1 MKKFFLL
8 TGMVLT
14 FTGIVC
20 SLPLK
25 VSWSEG
31 SILVKTGSEW
41 KPLEIGTTADSSSV
55 VRLKKDSFVEFTYAG
70 GKLVLSAEGVYS
82 LDTLLANANKQQ
94 QERSAVLSK
103 VGKLVTNKAPLST
116 TVAGVRGS
124 EQDSASSIDWITD
137 EDSSPSHPDP
147 AADAYRLL
155 QNGAYPEAAA
165 AFARLIVNAPESI
178 KTEYQYSQAWCLASA
193 NDLVGAIKLL
203 RVMPASGPVKIQRAL
218 LLARLNLE
226 TGAIPEAI
234 QVLESV
240 RLSPEL
246 ETDDRVLVQGMLQE
260 ARALKSQ

>member
-1 MKKFFLL
+1 MKKPFLFI
-8 TGMVLT
+8 GMALLLAE
-14 FTGIVC
+14 FIY
-20 SLPLK
+20 SIPLK
-25 VSWSEG
+25 VSWTEG

-55 VRLKKDSFVEFTYAG
+55 IQLKKDSFAEFTYAG
-70 GKLVLSAEGVYS
+70 GKLVLSAEGIYT
-82 LDTLLANANKQQ
+82 LDKLLANANKQQ
-94 QERSAVLSK
+94 QERSTVLSK
-103 VGKLVTNKAPLST
+103 VGKLVTNKIPAST

-124 EQDSASSIDWITD
+124 DQDSASGIDWITD
-137 EDSSPSHPDP
+137 EDSSPSQPDP

-155 QNGAYPEAAA
+155 QNGVYPEAAA
-165 AFARLIVNAPESI
+165 AFARLIPNAPDSV

-203 RVMPASGPVKIQRAL
+203 RVMPASGPFTIQRAL